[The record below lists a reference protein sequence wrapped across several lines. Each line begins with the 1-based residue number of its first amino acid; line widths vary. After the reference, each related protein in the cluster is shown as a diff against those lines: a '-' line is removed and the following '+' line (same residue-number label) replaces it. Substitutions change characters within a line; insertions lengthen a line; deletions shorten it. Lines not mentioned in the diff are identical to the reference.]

1 MVVGGSNSLGRL
13 ELFQF
18 LEAIMDKMPTTGVF
32 FAQNFSSYLSQARF
46 VKCCLPLAKGTQT

>member
-1 MVVGGSNSLGRL
+1 MGRL

-32 FAQNFSSYLSQARF
+32 FTQNISSNLSQARF